1 MDELG
6 RWLSENLWSV
16 WLAAAAVLGVAE
28 LLSLDLVLI
37 MLAVGALVGAV
48 TAVAGGGPVLQLL
61 LAGGAATAMLL
72 LVRPSVV
79 KRLHTGPELRLGH
92 GKLVGQQGVVTETM
106 SAHETGRIR
115 IDGEIWS
122 ATPYDDTL
130 TIEAGQTVEV
140 LQIRGATALV
150 HPIPSLEG

>member
-1 MDELG
+1 MD
-6 RWLSENLWSV
+6 WLSDNVWSV

-48 TAVAGGGPVLQLL
+48 VALAGAPLVLQLL
-61 LAGGAATAMLL
+61 LAGGSAAAMLL

-79 KRLHTGPELRLGH
+79 KRLHAGPDLRLGH
-92 GKLVGQQGVVTETM
+92 GKLVGQQAIVTEAI

-115 IDGEIWS
+115 IGGEIWS
-122 ATPYDDTL
+122 AAPYDETSS
-130 TIEAGQTVEV
+130 IEAGRTVEV

-150 HPIPSLEG
+150 HPIPSLEA